1 MTPSWRDHYLIV
13 EKVRYPSIYRVVTV
27 VTLKIQ
33 ALEQHFSLWITFF
46 LAGSVVT
53 KVVTG
58 FCRFLLLP
66 LLLPLT
72 TRKTPFFAL
81 LNAWF
86 SMCFCFVTTVTTL
99 LEQGGVQVFRNIAYV
114 MNPP

>member
-1 MTPSWRDHYLIV
+1 MMPAWGVHNMIDQ
-13 EKVRYPSIYRVVTV
+13 KVRHPSIYRVVTV

-33 ALEQHFSLWITFF
+33 ELEQRLILWITFF

-81 LNAWF
+81 LNDWF
-86 SMCFCFVTTVTTL
+86 RLCFCLVTTVTTL
-99 LEQGGVQVFRNIAYV
+99 
-114 MNPP
+114 